1 MNRET
6 KRMLQRQGQ
15 LEADGSPS
23 PRRPAPQ
30 TGGRPPGA
38 GGRSAA
44 GIGASGRGGRSQAQ
58 GQRPGILARFLEF
71 LREIRSEW
79 RQVAWPTRPEI
90 FNSSLVVLVVLIGL
104 VCLIFGLNWLFSH
117 GFIDLFN
124 K

>member
-23 PRRPAPQ
+23 TRRPAPTQ
-30 TGGRPPGA
+30 TRPRPQPPGA
-38 GGRSAA
+38 
-44 GIGASGRGGRSQAQ
+44 RGGGQAQ
-58 GQRPGILARFLEF
+58 RPSLVSRILEF

-79 RQVAWPTRPEI
+79 RQVAWPTRSEI
-90 FNSSLVVLVVLIGL
+90 FNSSLVVLVVLVGL
-104 VCLIFGLNWLFSH
+104 VCFIFGLNWLFSH

-124 K
+124 T